1 MIGRQR
7 FREDEA
13 ALGVGWSLVDK
24 GRSMSKYAEGDVKEG
39 ARWRNG
45 RCLNIMWT

>member
-24 GRSMSKYAEGDVKEG
+24 GRSMSKDAEGGVKEG
-39 ARWRNG
+39 AHWRNV
-45 RCLNIMWT
+45 RFLNMMRT